1 MFDIV
6 TLILFFC
13 SLGFWVMGC
22 GLLFSNKMKEKFM
35 PQIKAKDK
43 DEYIKFNGR
52 YNIILGVI
60 TTSLSAVSFLL
71 PEYKVY
77 VAIVYVIFI
86 FASASFQ
93 VKLGQK
99 YM

>member
-1 MFDIV
+1 MLDLV
-6 TLILFFC
+6 VILLFC
-13 SLGFWVMGC
+13 FSLTFWAMGL
-22 GLLFSNKMKEKFM
+22 GLLCSKKLQAKFE

-43 DEYIKFNGR
+43 QEYIKFNGK
-52 YNIILGVI
+52 YNLILGFI
-60 TTSLSAVSFLL
+60 TTSLAIVAYFL
-71 PEYKVY
+71 PQYKVIIS
-77 VAIVYVIFI
+77 IVYVIFI